1 MSAFEFFFSFYG
13 LLLGLSVAEL
23 VGGFSRILHE
33 RHRVRFGWLTPLL
46 AVFVAVDLATF
57 WNQAWRFFR
66 GAPFNP
72 ALLLIGLV
80 IAATFYVAAS
90 VTFPRVTA
98 EGVNTRI
105 DLDEHFWAQRRVVFG
120 CVLAANAMV
129 WALLGLLSL
138 ADPVWAAF
146 WTPRLLIGVVVFAVC
161 TATAAFAPSRP
172 VVIGALLVVLAYT
185 LWNIVRAG
193 AILIADGAWL
203 PATGT

>member
-23 VGGFSRILHE
+23 VGGFSRVLHE

-46 AVFVAVDLATF
+46 AVFVAADLATF

-129 WALLGLLSL
+129 WALLGLLAL
-138 ADPVWAAF
+138 ADPAWAAF
-146 WTPRLLIGVVVFAVC
+146 WTPRLLIGVGIFAIC
-161 TATAAFAPSRP
+161 TATAAFAPSRK

-185 LWNIVRAG
+185 LWNMVRAG

-203 PATGT
+203 PATGS